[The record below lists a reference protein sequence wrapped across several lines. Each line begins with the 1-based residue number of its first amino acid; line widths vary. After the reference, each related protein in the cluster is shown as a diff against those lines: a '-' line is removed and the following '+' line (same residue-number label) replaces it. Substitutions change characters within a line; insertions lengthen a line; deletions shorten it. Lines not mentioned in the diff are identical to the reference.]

1 MKAQSPNKG
10 FAIMGLND
18 FDWAFGQGSTLVL
31 RFKFSAKTHH
41 HRKARKRY
49 PINRIDKS
57 RALTSL
63 VYESIE
69 I

>member
-1 MKAQSPNKG
+1 
-10 FAIMGLND
+10 MGLND

-31 RFKFSAKTHH
+31 RLKFSAKTHH

-57 RALTSL
+57 RAFTSL
-63 VYESIE
+63 AYESIE